1 MGSLRNRIE
10 IKDEFIKTCIEKK
23 LNWKFVDAVHVISA
37 KKKVWKIKFNC
48 SKDHKNI
55 QSISNFR
62 QKPVCRKCE
71 GLDFTNKEHID
82 RLSKIHNNFY
92 RYDNFEYNGSKKL
105 ITYFCPAHNG
115 YYKQKYDAHLDGKG
129 CGTCKLR
136 IPKTGKQ
143 LIKLVEHYSNGFV
156 SVVGIN
162 IKKKYKSSEKLKI
175 KCNVHNWH
183 KIQEKPIIKITRGVK
198 CSFCNSSKYEL
209 VAYYTLHQLGIPF
222 QIEQQIKFKKTVH
235 YIDIVLIDKNKNLL
249 FIEIDGE
256 QHSSNK
262 HWGNKKGVGSIE
274 LLKIKKRDKQK
285 DDYAKLKKIK
295 LIRINYKENIKERII
310 SIIEKGNFKKLTKPK
325 NNFPPSMIK
334 TSEKIAFDIHN
345 DYNKGKSYKEMTS
358 KFNVI
363 ESYISN
369 VVTGE
374 KFKEL
379 FFYLYPEGDNP
390 NLRREQVKH
399 IKFNKIEKY
408 FLKKEVEKKRLFAD
422 IRKDFSLKFKPMSRG
437 QFDRYARQNGFKT
450 SYFINL
456 KKEHISLMKE
466 LRKKDHS
473 YKYIASVLNKSG
485 IKITRPTVQAK
496 LKPFNL

>member
-1 MGSLRNRIE
+1 
-10 IKDEFIKTCIEKK
+10 
-23 LNWKFVDAVHVISA
+23 
-37 KKKVWKIKFNC
+37 
-48 SKDHKNI
+48 
-55 QSISNFR
+55 
-62 QKPVCRKCE
+62 
-71 GLDFTNKEHID
+71 
-82 RLSKIHNNFY
+82 
-92 RYDNFEYNGSKKL
+92 
-105 ITYFCPAHNG
+105 
-115 YYKQKYDAHLDGKG
+115 
-129 CGTCKLR
+129 
-136 IPKTGKQ
+136 
-143 LIKLVEHYSNGFV
+143 
-156 SVVGIN
+156 
-162 IKKKYKSSEKLKI
+162 
-175 KCNVHNWH
+175 
-183 KIQEKPIIKITRGVK
+183 
-198 CSFCNSSKYEL
+198 
-209 VAYYTLHQLGIPF
+209 
-222 QIEQQIKFKKTVH
+222 
-235 YIDIVLIDKNKNLL
+235 
-249 FIEIDGE
+249 
-256 QHSSNK
+256 
-262 HWGNKKGVGSIE
+262 
-274 LLKIKKRDKQK
+274 
-285 DDYAKLKKIK
+285 
-295 LIRINYKENIKERII
+295 
-310 SIIEKGNFKKLTKPK
+310 
-325 NNFPPSMIK
+325 MIK

-399 IKFNKIEKY
+399 IKFNKIEKD